1 MSGEKM
7 KTFDLNL
14 LKKIEI
20 SMASWLILIGCLVKN
35 GLMKLIMRWSQI
47 LMVKFGNILF
57 KFGKVFTCII
67 IVINKTYYT
76 LLSKSLRFLMI

>member
-47 LMVKFGNILF
+47 LMAKYGNILF
-57 KFGKVFTCII
+57 NFGKVST
-67 IVINKTYYT
+67 
-76 LLSKSLRFLMI
+76 